1 MTAINDRQSLR
12 PPCGWAVFVLPAM
25 ALTAVVTAIVM
36 AAAVGFLNRGLEGE
50 SVLRWAAVGFVA
62 GLLLGAAGG
71 VAGTPLRGGGVGGL
85 LGLVLLGISAVLQ
98 PAV

>member
-12 PPCGWAVFVLPAM
+12 PPCGWAGFILPAM
-25 ALTAVVTAIVM
+25 ALAAVVTAIVM

-71 VAGTPLRGGGVGGL
+71 VVGTPLRGGVVGSL
-85 LGLVLLGISAVLQ
+85 LGLVLLGISAVIQ
-98 PAV
+98 PA